1 MPTLD
6 EAVSA
11 YEASGGRLTTSS
23 SFGRDPLAGHENLL
37 RERQRSMD
45 DHIPA
50 PAELFSFAVNGLDTP
65 FAQSLQFNYDRK
77 DCSVGVTDIN
87 FFNDLHLQ

>member
-1 MPTLD
+1 M
-6 EAVSA
+6 
-11 YEASGGRLTTSS
+11 TTSS
-23 SFGRDPLAGHENLL
+23 SFGRDPLAGDENLL

-65 FAQSLQFNYDRK
+65 FAQSLQFMIEK
-77 DCSVGVTDIN
+77 TVQLESQI
-87 FFNDLHLQ
+87 